1 VTDLSGDGAGS
12 AYSTGRSK
20 SGDYRVTLGET
31 FGTTNVIS
39 FSVEAKN
46 TKLSEKAALKEI
58 NENCANRG
66 TDVGILVFGSLDQA
80 PTQGRA
86 LKIFPGHKIM
96 VVCDEGSETALYA
109 AYVYARCMSKLLNS
123 ATEFDERSLSQAI
136 EEAIKYLDIED
147 AVNKDAKAARNAIDR
162 LVSTALTART
172 NVLKV
177 LNQFE

>member
-1 VTDLSGDGAGS
+1 
-12 AYSTGRSK
+12 
-20 SGDYRVTLGET
+20 
-31 FGTTNVIS
+31 
-39 FSVEAKN
+39 
-46 TKLSEKAALKEI
+46 
-58 NENCANRG
+58 
-66 TDVGILVFGSLDQA
+66 
-80 PTQGRA
+80 
-86 LKIFPGHKIM
+86 M

-109 AYVYARCMSKLLNS
+109 AYVYARCMSKLLKS
-123 ATEFDERSLSQAI
+123 TTEFDESSLSQAI

>member
-1 VTDLSGDGAGS
+1 
-12 AYSTGRSK
+12 
-20 SGDYRVTLGET
+20 
-31 FGTTNVIS
+31 
-39 FSVEAKN
+39 
-46 TKLSEKAALKEI
+46 
-58 NENCANRG
+58 
-66 TDVGILVFGSLDQA
+66 
-80 PTQGRA
+80 
-86 LKIFPGHKIM
+86 M
-96 VVCDEGSETALYA
+96 VVCDNGSETSLYA

-162 LVSTALTART
+162 LVSTAITARN